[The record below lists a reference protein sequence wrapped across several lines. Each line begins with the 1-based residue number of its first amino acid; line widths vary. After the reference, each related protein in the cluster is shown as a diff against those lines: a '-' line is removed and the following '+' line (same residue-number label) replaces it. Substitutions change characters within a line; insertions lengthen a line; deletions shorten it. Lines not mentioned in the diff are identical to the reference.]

1 MSIEKRLKEDIESRP
16 ARVGGF
22 ICVDNADAKA
32 ILHLID
38 AAKGNKVVEV
48 HGKYFIESSEL
59 WGVYCKALRNV
70 VR

>member
-1 MSIEKRLKEDIESRP
+1 MSIEKRLKEKTEQAAKLGIHMWLE
-16 ARVGGF
+16 A
-22 ICVDNADAKA
+22 ADGEA

-38 AAKGNKVVEV
+38 AAKGNKVVNI